1 MATEETFTDHFSD
14 KQAVLVLEWLGL
26 RQEITE
32 LSHVIV
38 VTYPKVPQAFG
49 LILTNT
55 KQTKDVDC

>member
-26 RQEITE
+26 RQVITK
-32 LSHVIV
+32 LSHLII

-49 LILTNT
+49 LILT
-55 KQTKDVDC
+55 